1 MNWKCWE
8 GTDMYCACGDE
19 KWLQNFKIRS
29 FTAIKSN
36 KIFSGDQPHQI
47 GAEAQRFG
55 DFLCLHHQGNSYHSV
70 IIVTE
75 KVSITFNF
83 CSELRWLVARK

>member
-1 MNWKCWE
+1 
-8 GTDMYCACGDE
+8 
-19 KWLQNFKIRS
+19 
-29 FTAIKSN
+29 
-36 KIFSGDQPHQI
+36 
-47 GAEAQRFG
+47 
-55 DFLCLHHQGNSYHSV
+55 V